1 MKFAEMRFILA
12 TLIVIAFWAC
22 DTNSQ
27 QRVRLKTKQDSVSYA
42 IGVVNGR
49 NMKQQET
56 NIDVNMMSSGMK
68 DAMGSS
74 GKTLLN
80 DEQIQRLLAE
90 FQQEAMQRQQSKTM
104 KKADENKK
112 RGEEFL
118 AANKS
123 KPGVMTTTSGL
134 QYKVLTSGPADGKK
148 PLGDTSMVK
157 VHYKG
162 TLLDGTE
169 FDSSY
174 KRNEPTEFRLS
185 QVIPGWTEGVQLMK
199 VGDKFQFFI
208 PSEKA
213 YGMNAPP
220 NIGPNQVLIF
230 EVELLDVK

>member
-1 MKFAEMRFILA
+1 MKFAEMRFVLA
-12 TLIVIAFWAC
+12 TLIVIAFCAC
-22 DTNSQ
+22 DMNSQ

-49 NMKQQET
+49 NMKQNET
-56 NIDVNMMSSGMK
+56 DIDVNMMSSGMK
-68 DAMGSS
+68 DAMGAS
-74 GKTLLN
+74 GKTQLS
-80 DEQIQRLLAE
+80 DEQIQRLLSD

-112 RGEEFL
+112 KGEEFL
-118 AANKS
+118 AANKT
-123 KPGVMTTTSGL
+123 KPGVMTTTTGL
-134 QYKVLTSGPADGKK
+134 QYKVLTSGPAGGKK
-148 PLGDTSMVK
+148 PLGDTTTVK
-157 VHYKG
+157 VHYRG

-185 QVIPGWTEGVQLMK
+185 QVIKGWTEGVQLMK

-208 PSEKA
+208 PADMA

-220 NIGPNQVLIF
+220 TIGPNQTLIF
-230 EVELLDVK
+230 EVELLEVK